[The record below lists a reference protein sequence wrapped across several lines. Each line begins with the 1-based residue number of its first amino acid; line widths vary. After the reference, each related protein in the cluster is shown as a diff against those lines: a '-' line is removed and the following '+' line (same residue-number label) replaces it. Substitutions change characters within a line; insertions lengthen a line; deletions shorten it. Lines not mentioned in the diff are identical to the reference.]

1 MDYGCEA
8 SGASYSDVD
17 DYGNVIGAYDYLYLH
32 MNWGWG
38 NNFSWCGLNN
48 FTAPNGNTY
57 NYHRIL
63 VYNIE
68 P

>member
-1 MDYGCEA
+1 M
-8 SGASYSDVD
+8 
-17 DYGNVIGAYDYLYLH
+17 DYGNVIGAYDYLYFH

-57 NYHRIL
+57 NYHRKI